1 MNKVYGKSD
10 LQEILDLYANQD
22 SRDEAIARAEQ
33 LLKDFANEDV
43 DIEQLALEEFPW
55 QTSGKDL
62 ELFWPR
68 AWVQSLIGEM

>member
-1 MNKVYGKSD
+1 MNKVYGKFD

-43 DIEQLALEEFPW
+43 DIEQSALE
-55 QTSGKDL
+55 
-62 ELFWPR
+62 
-68 AWVQSLIGEM
+68 